1 MTDMTDPRVSEYRTA
16 RKIVGTGLSAPI
28 GARERYTKSI
38 SPYVECMAEMTP
50 ADSPIARR
58 AMMRALFEEAGLPFG
73 VILSAYE
80 ATEEEAGYVKAH
92 PPVARELAA

>member
-38 SPYVECMAEMTP
+38 PPYVECMAEMTP

-58 AMMRALFEEAGLPFG
+58 AMMRALFEAGLPFG

-80 ATEEEAGYVKAH
+80 ATEEEAEYVKAH
-92 PPVARELAA
+92 PPVDEQRAA